1 MDAIFAQAT
10 ASGRAGVSIIRL
22 SGHQAFDIA
31 SKLCNI
37 PTCGRLA
44 LRSIKDPKGDLIDRA
59 LVLCFDH
66 GASFTGERVVEFHV
80 HGGLAT
86 VSKLLAELSKS
97 DGCRLALP
105 GEFTRRALENGNLD
119 LNQVEALSDLI
130 EAETELQRKQAM
142 QVLDG
147 HFSEAG
153 RIWKEKLLRAVALLE
168 ASIDFSDDEIPA
180 DLHIEVR
187 SIVEATASSI
197 MAVLERSVMA
207 SKIRQGFTVA
217 IIGAP
222 NVGKSTLL
230 NSIAG
235 RDVAITSDIAGTTRD
250 VIEVRIDLNG
260 LPVTFMDTAGLRETD
275 DYIEKLGIS
284 MSYKR
289 SEAAD
294 VRVFLVDSEEDELL
308 ISKEPGDI
316 VVQSKA
322 DTRDVS
328 GLAVSGKT
336 GKGVSNLLKLVS
348 KKLSPETM
356 LDVAAI
362 RERQV
367 DGLKAANDCLSKT
380 KVFLTQDPL
389 PYELASQELY
399 FACTQLDFVFG
410 KIDIESI
417 LDEIFSSFCLG
428 K

>member
-44 LRSIKDPKGDLIDRA
+44 LRSIKDPNGDLIDRA

-356 LDVAAI
+356 LDVTAI

>member
-44 LRSIKDPKGDLIDRA
+44 LRSIKDPNGDLIDRA

-380 KVFLTQDPL
+380 KFFLIQDPL

>member
-22 SGHQAFDIA
+22 SGRQAFDIA
-31 SKLCNI
+31 SKFCNI

-44 LRSIKDPKGDLIDRA
+44 LRSIKDPNGDLIDRA

-142 QVLDG
+142 QMLDG

-187 SIVEATASSI
+187 SIVEVTASSI

-260 LPVTFMDTAGLRETD
+260 LPVTFMDTAGLRETS

-348 KKLSPETM
+348 KRLSPETM

>member
-1 MDAIFAQAT
+1 M
-10 ASGRAGVSIIRL
+10 
-22 SGHQAFDIA
+22 
-31 SKLCNI
+31 
-37 PTCGRLA
+37 
-44 LRSIKDPKGDLIDRA
+44 RSIKDPNGDLIDRA

-260 LPVTFMDTAGLRETD
+260 LPVTL
-275 DYIEKLGIS
+275 S
-284 MSYKR
+284 
-289 SEAAD
+289 
-294 VRVFLVDSEEDELL
+294 L
-308 ISKEPGDI
+308 IHI
-316 VVQSKA
+316 
-322 DTRDVS
+322 
-328 GLAVSGKT
+328 
-336 GKGVSNLLKLVS
+336 
-348 KKLSPETM
+348 
-356 LDVAAI
+356 
-362 RERQV
+362 
-367 DGLKAANDCLSKT
+367 
-380 KVFLTQDPL
+380 
-389 PYELASQELY
+389 
-399 FACTQLDFVFG
+399 
-410 KIDIESI
+410 
-417 LDEIFSSFCLG
+417 
-428 K
+428 

>member
-44 LRSIKDPKGDLIDRA
+44 LRSIRDPNGDLIDRA

-294 VRVFLVDSEEDELL
+294 VRVFLVDSEEDELP
-308 ISKEPGDI
+308 ISKEPDDI

>member
-1 MDAIFAQAT
+1 MDTIFAQAT

-44 LRSIKDPKGDLIDRA
+44 LRSIKDPNGDLIDRA

>member
-44 LRSIKDPKGDLIDRA
+44 LRSIKDPNGDLIDRA

-294 VRVFLVDSEEDELL
+294 VRIFLVDSEEDELL

-380 KVFLTQDPL
+380 KVFLTQIP
-389 PYELASQELY
+389 
-399 FACTQLDFVFG
+399 
-410 KIDIESI
+410 
-417 LDEIFSSFCLG
+417 CLMS
-428 K
+428 

>member
-22 SGHQAFDIA
+22 SGRQAFDIA
-31 SKLCNI
+31 SKFCNI

-44 LRSIKDPKGDLIDRA
+44 LRSIKDPNGDLIDRA

-336 GKGVSNLLKLVS
+336 GKGVSKLLKLVS

>member
-22 SGHQAFDIA
+22 SGRQAFDIA
-31 SKLCNI
+31 SKFCNI

-44 LRSIKDPKGDLIDRA
+44 LRSIKDPNGDLIDRA

-147 HFSEAG
+147 HLSEAG

>member
-10 ASGRAGVSIIRL
+10 ASGRAGVAIIRL
-22 SGHQAFDIA
+22 SGAQAHDIA
-31 SKLCNI
+31 SKFCNI
-37 PTCGRLA
+37 PAIGKA
-44 LRSIKDPKGDLIDRA
+44 VLRSVRDREGNLIDRG
-59 LVLCFDH
+59 LVLCFDQ
-66 GASFTGERVVEFHV
+66 GASFTGEKTVEFHL

-86 VSKLLAELSKS
+86 VSKLLSELSGCH
-97 DGCRLALP
+97 GCRLARP
-105 GEFTRRALENGNLD
+105 GEFTRRALDNGNLD

-130 EAETELQRKQAM
+130 EAETEAQRKQAM
-142 QVLDG
+142 MVLDG
-147 HFSEAG
+147 HFSELG
-153 RIWKEKLLRAVALLE
+153 KFWKKNLLRAVALLE

-180 DLHIEVR
+180 DLHLEVR
-187 SIVEATASSI
+187 SIVEGAESSI
-197 MAVLERSVMA
+197 ASVLDRSVIA

-217 IIGAP
+217 IVGAP

-235 RDVAITSDIAGTTRD
+235 KDVAITSATAGTTRD

-260 LPVTFMDTAGLRETD
+260 LAVTFMDTAGIRDTD
-275 DYIEKLGIS
+275 DDIEKLGIS

-289 SEAAD
+289 SEVAD
-294 VRVFLVDSEEDELL
+294 IKVFLVNDDQDELVGTKGKSDL
-308 ISKEPGDI
+308 I
-316 VVQSKA
+316 VLNKA
-322 DTRDVS
+322 DIREVP

-336 GKGVSNLLKLVS
+336 GEGVSNLLNLISNKLL
-348 KKLSPETM
+348 KETPT
-356 LDVAAI
+356 DVVAI

-367 DGLKAANDCLSKT
+367 EGLVAANT
-380 KVFLTQDPL
+380 FLAKAKELLHQEPL

-410 KIDIESI
+410 KIDIESV

>member
-44 LRSIKDPKGDLIDRA
+44 LRSIKDPNGDLIDRA

-294 VRVFLVDSEEDELL
+294 VRVFLVDSEEDELP

>member
-44 LRSIKDPKGDLIDRA
+44 LRSIKDPNGDLIDRA

-294 VRVFLVDSEEDELL
+294 VRVFLVDSEEDELP
-308 ISKEPGDI
+308 ISKEPDDI

>member
-44 LRSIKDPKGDLIDRA
+44 LRSIKDPNGDLIDRA

-86 VSKLLAELSKS
+86 VSKLLAELSQS

-235 RDVAITSDIAGTTRD
+235 RDVAIISDIAGTTRD

-348 KKLSPETM
+348 KKLSSETM

>member
-44 LRSIKDPKGDLIDRA
+44 LRSIKDPNGDLIDRA

-380 KVFLTQDPL
+380 KVFLTQVPL

>member
-1 MDAIFAQAT
+1 MDTIFAQAT

-44 LRSIKDPKGDLIDRA
+44 LRSIKDPNGDLIDRA

-97 DGCRLALP
+97 DGCRLGLP

-130 EAETELQRKQAM
+130 EAETELQRKQAV

-147 HFSEAG
+147 HLSEAG

>member
-22 SGHQAFDIA
+22 SGRQAFDIA
-31 SKLCNI
+31 SKFCNI

-44 LRSIKDPKGDLIDRA
+44 LRSIKDSNGDLIDRA

-260 LPVTFMDTAGLRETD
+260 LPVTFMDTAGLRETS

>member
-44 LRSIKDPKGDLIDRA
+44 LRSIKDPNGDLIDRA

-187 SIVEATASSI
+187 S
-197 MAVLERSVMA
+197 
-207 SKIRQGFTVA
+207 

>member
-22 SGHQAFDIA
+22 SGRQAFDIA
-31 SKLCNI
+31 SKFCNI

-44 LRSIKDPKGDLIDRA
+44 LRSIKDPNGDLIDRA

-142 QVLDG
+142 QMLDG

-260 LPVTFMDTAGLRETD
+260 LPVTFMDTAGLRETS

-348 KKLSPETM
+348 KRLSPETM

>member
-44 LRSIKDPKGDLIDRA
+44 LRSIKDPNGDLIDRA

-336 GKGVSNLLKLVS
+336 GKGVSKLLKLVS

-356 LDVAAI
+356 LDVVAI

>member
-1 MDAIFAQAT
+1 MDTIFAQAT

-31 SKLCNI
+31 SNLCNI

-44 LRSIKDPKGDLIDRA
+44 LRSIKDPNGDLIDRA

-336 GKGVSNLLKLVS
+336 GKGVSNLLNLLS

>member
-44 LRSIKDPKGDLIDRA
+44 LRSIKDPNGDLIDRA

-336 GKGVSNLLKLVS
+336 GKGVSNLL
-348 KKLSPETM
+348 
-356 LDVAAI
+356 
-362 RERQV
+362 
-367 DGLKAANDCLSKT
+367 N
-380 KVFLTQDPL
+380 
-389 PYELASQELY
+389 
-399 FACTQLDFVFG
+399 
-410 KIDIESI
+410 
-417 LDEIFSSFCLG
+417 
-428 K
+428 

>member
-44 LRSIKDPKGDLIDRA
+44 LRSIKDPNGDLIDRA

-367 DGLKAANDCLSKT
+367 DGLKAD
-380 KVFLTQDPL
+380 
-389 PYELASQELY
+389 
-399 FACTQLDFVFG
+399 QLV
-410 KIDIESI
+410 
-417 LDEIFSSFCLG
+417 LRTY
-428 K
+428 

>member
-44 LRSIKDPKGDLIDRA
+44 LRSIKDPNGDLIDRA

-147 HFSEAG
+147 HLSEAG

-217 IIGAP
+217 IVGAP

-294 VRVFLVDSEEDELL
+294 VRVFLVDSEEDELF

-380 KVFLTQDPL
+380 KVFLTQVPL

>member
-22 SGHQAFDIA
+22 SGPQSHDIA
-31 SKLCNI
+31 SKFCNI
-37 PTCGRLA
+37 PVIGKA
-44 LRSIKDPKGDLIDRA
+44 VLRSVRDRGGKLIDRG
-59 LVLCFDH
+59 LVLCFDQ
-66 GASFTGERVVEFHV
+66 GASFTGEKTVEFHL

-86 VSKLLAELSKS
+86 VSKLLSELSECH
-97 DGCRLALP
+97 GCRLARP
-105 GEFTRRALENGNLD
+105 GEFTRRALDNGNLD

-130 EAETELQRKQAM
+130 DAETEAQRKQAIM
-142 QVLDG
+142 VLDG
-147 HFSEAG
+147 HFSELG
-153 RIWKEKLLRAVALLE
+153 KVWKKNLLRAVALLE
-168 ASIDFSDDEIPA
+168 ASIDFSDDEIPT
-180 DLHIEVR
+180 DLHLEVR
-187 SIVEATASSI
+187 SIVEGAESSI
-197 MAVLERSVMA
+197 ASVLDRSVIA

-217 IIGAP
+217 IVGAP

-235 RDVAITSDIAGTTRD
+235 KDVAITSATAGTTRD

-260 LPVTFMDTAGLRETD
+260 LAVTFMDTAGIRDTD
-275 DYIEKLGIS
+275 DDIEKLGIS

-289 SEAAD
+289 SEVAD
-294 VRVFLVDSEEDELL
+294 IKVFLVNDDQDELVATKGKSDL
-308 ISKEPGDI
+308 I
-316 VVQSKA
+316 VLNKA
-322 DTRDVS
+322 DIREVP

-336 GKGVSNLLKLVS
+336 GEGVSNLLNLISNKLL
-348 KKLSPETM
+348 KETPT
-356 LDVAAI
+356 DVVAI

-367 DGLKAANDCLSKT
+367 AGLAAANT
-380 KVFLTQDPL
+380 FLAKAKELLLQEPL

-410 KIDIESI
+410 RIDIESV

>member
-44 LRSIKDPKGDLIDRA
+44 LRSIKDPNGDLIDRA

-348 KKLSPETM
+348 KKLSLETM